1 MRHGRMSG
9 AALRCSSAS
18 DAKRP
23 SLRDP
28 QSRRRALPPAKDVGI
43 LAMTLSVI
51 ANSRLR
57 TVLPTI
63 HFVDALEYQKTSPQA
78 VEQITNPHPQALSIL
93 SYLQKNQKIF
103 ASPLDKSFYMV

>member
-1 MRHGRMSG
+1 MRAEADAPWAHERSGTAVPLRFGRK
-9 AALRCSSAS
+9 AS
-18 DAKRP
+18 QPPRP
-23 SLRDP
+23 TKCEARPTS
-28 QSRRRALPPAKDVGI
+28 AKDVGI

-78 VEQITNPHPQALSIL
+78 VGQITNPHPQALSIL
-93 SYLQKNQKIF
+93 SYLQKIKKF
-103 ASPLDKSFYMV
+103 